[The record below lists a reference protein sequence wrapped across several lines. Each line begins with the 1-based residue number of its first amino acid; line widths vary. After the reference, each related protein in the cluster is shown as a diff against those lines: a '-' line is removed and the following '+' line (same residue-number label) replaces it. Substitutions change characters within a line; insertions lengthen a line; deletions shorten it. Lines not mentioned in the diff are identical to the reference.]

1 MLLGRTEVRPY
12 GYWLGGL
19 KLVGAHAVRP
29 YIPALRT
36 AFRAPLHSGIASGI
50 LRGSGEV
57 CLALVES
64 GAFEEIRMTYPVGER
79 GSIGADSL
87 ARLLARLHP
96 NTEQAA
102 HEYERLRR
110 SLVKFFDWRGVSP
123 PDECADDVLDRLAHR
138 LEHVDVQDIRKY
150 VHGIARL
157 VALERHRAPAFSS
170 IDEIPQIAQAAPAQ
184 LDDRSRLH
192 DCLDRCLADLPDE
205 SRSLIVRYY
214 EGERTAKISNRRRLA
229 SVLGVTESALRNRV
243 QRLRDRLEQCVGA
256 CSSQPVGQ
264 MP

>member
-1 MLLGRTEVRPY
+1 
-12 GYWLGGL
+12 
-19 KLVGAHAVRP
+19 
-29 YIPALRT
+29 
-36 AFRAPLHSGIASGI
+36 
-50 LRGSGEV
+50 V

-64 GAFEEIRMTYPVGER
+64 GAFEEIRMTYPVGDR

-138 LEHVDVQDIRKY
+138 LEHVDVQDVRKY

-184 LDDRSRLH
+184 LDDRNRLH

-214 EGERTAKISNRRRLA
+214 DGERTAKISNRRRLA